1 MFRHRPALTNTALA
15 WELCEVAEDKFS
27 TRPDAAL
34 RNATDADLDDCISAL
49 AAEGGDTT
57 TRDAI
62 RKYGPEWLQ
71 ARGIRTTATALEKRF
86 RAAEHAV
93 RRRPLGRK
101 PI

>member
-1 MFRHRPALTNTALA
+1 
-15 WELCEVAEDKFS
+15 VAEDKSS
-27 TRPDAAL
+27 TQPDAAL
-34 RNATDADLDDCISAL
+34 RNATDADLDNCISAL
-49 AAEGGDTT
+49 AADVGGTT

-93 RRRPLGRK
+93 RRRSPGRK
-101 PI
+101 PT